1 MSQTGVRASA
11 GAPQPDRAARK
22 QEPRQHTDAADPHAN
37 AIESKEKA
45 HAELSDAASSV
56 RNLGE
61 RKEVEVSIPDGQPG
75 DGEERV
81 TPRTAHLKP
90 PRAWSALDRSAHP
103 RITSSRSVYSYERLN
118 HIQEGAY
125 GVVFRARP
133 RDPSDSD
140 TDSHPTVAVKKLKLD
155 KSGVDSDGFPITSL
169 REIQSLTMARH
180 NANVVRLHEV
190 CIGKTLDQIFLVM
203 EFVEHDLKTLLTSFH
218 RARTC
223 FAPSE
228 VKTLMH
234 QLLSATVQLHED
246 FIVHRD
252 LKTSNLLMNNR
263 GILKVADFG
272 LARRYTDPIA
282 GWIAPS
288 QPRSST
294 GTTQQREQREQD
306 PLKGG
311 MTDLVV
317 TLWYRAPEL
326 LLLNQIAESRERE
339 HKHASHRASNSQ
351 PAPDQAR
358 AQDPPPL
365 YDESIDVWSI
375 GCIFAELLL
384 TSKTGQG
391 LFQGKD
397 EVDQFRRIASVLGPP
412 NTTIWPELPLYS
424 RAHARIAASSTT
436 PASEEDRIKRR
447 LEREFHPTRLT
458 PAALDLL
465 FRLLHYDPKQR
476 ISAKHAIKHPFF
488 TAEKPKMA
496 HPDSFGSFPSVA
508 AGERVPHGTPSAPN
522 EHANRGHAKRKL
534 DAAEKYPLQ
543 FDFDV

>member
-1 MSQTGVRASA
+1 M
-11 GAPQPDRAARK
+11 PQPDRGARE
-22 QEPRQHTDAADPHAN
+22 QDPRQHPDAADPHAD
-37 AIESKEKA
+37 AIESEDKA
-45 HAELSDAASSV
+45 YAEQADTEPSARS
-56 RNLGE
+56 LGK
-61 RKEVEVSIPDGQPG
+61 RKEVSVPIPGGVSG

-81 TPRTAHLKP
+81 TPRAAHSKP
-90 PRAWSALDRSAHP
+90 PRAWSALDRLAHP

-140 TDSHPTVAVKKLKLD
+140 AKPHQMVAVKKLKLD

-190 CIGKTLDQIFLVM
+190 CIGKMLDQIFLVM

-234 QLLSATVQLHED
+234 QLLSATAQLHED

-294 GTTQQREQREQD
+294 SATQQREQD

-339 HKHASHRASNSQ
+339 HKHASHRPNNGQ
-351 PAPDQAR
+351 PTPDQVS

-365 YDESIDVWSI
+365 YDESIDMWSI

-384 TSKTGQG
+384 TSKSGQG

-397 EVDQFRRIASVLGPP
+397 EVDQFRRIVSVLGPP

-424 RAHARIAASSTT
+424 RAHARIAASSAT

-465 FRLLHYDPKQR
+465 FQLLHYDPKQR

-488 TAEKPKMA
+488 TVEKPKMA

-543 FDFDV
+543 FEFDV